1 MLMSRLAYAQVG
13 IGVVSPEETEPR
25 RKPMT
30 DHAIYKGLLFMIHA
44 TKRTPVMGL
53 TEGCP
58 SKTCKNNSIRSEQKD
73 QIKVRNSKHS
83 LESQEDDDH
92 RHANEDVI

>member
-1 MLMSRLAYAQVG
+1 MSRLAYAQVG

-30 DHAIYKGLLFMIHA
+30 DHAIYKGLLFIRNA

-53 TEGCP
+53 TEGFP
-58 SKTCKNNSIRSEQKD
+58 SKTVETSLSDLAKISE
-73 QIKVRNSKHS
+73 R
-83 LESQEDDDH
+83 L
-92 RHANEDVI
+92 

>member
-1 MLMSRLAYAQVG
+1 MSRLAYAQVG

-30 DHAIYKGLLFMIHA
+30 DHAIYKGLVVHD
-44 TKRTPVMGL
+44 TCNKRTPVMGL

-58 SKTCKNNSIRSEQKD
+58 SKTVENNSI
-73 QIKVRNSKHS
+73 
-83 LESQEDDDH
+83 
-92 RHANEDVI
+92 